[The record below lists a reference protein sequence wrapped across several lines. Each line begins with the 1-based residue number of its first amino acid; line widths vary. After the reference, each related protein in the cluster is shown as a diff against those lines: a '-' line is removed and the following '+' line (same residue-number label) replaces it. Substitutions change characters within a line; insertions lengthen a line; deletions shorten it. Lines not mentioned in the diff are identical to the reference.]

1 MANEHTLPSP
11 IFVDDADIIQFLSS
25 SEIESCQLLPQGS
38 NYTFQ
43 ASLCQA
49 NGRKWYGIYK
59 PMSGEAPLRD
69 FPYATLYKR
78 EHAAYLVSEAGGWK
92 FVPPTIIRD
101 GPHGIGSMQLYI
113 EHRPESNFF
122 TLRDKG
128 SHEQVMKKIALYD
141 AVTNNTD
148 RKGGHILEDF
158 KGRLWCI
165 DQGLTFNEYPKL
177 RTVIWDYAGSSISDS
192 MLDMVRAVQKK
203 IAGDKI
209 GAALKELLSAQEMAA
224 LSYRIES
231 LLGEKTFP
239 LPGPYRNVPWPM
251 I

>member
-1 MANEHTLPSP
+1 MAEEKTPSQ
-11 IFVDDADIIQFLSS
+11 IFADDPEVTKFLST
-25 SEIESCQLLPQGS
+25 SEIESCQLIPQGS
-38 NYTFQ
+38 NYTFR
-43 ASLCQA
+43 AGLCQP

-59 PMSGEAPLRD
+59 PASGESPLRD

-78 EHAAYLVSEAGGWK
+78 EYAAYLVSEAGGWK
-92 FVPPTIIRD
+92 FVPPTVIRD
-101 GPHGIGSMQLYI
+101 GPHGIGSMQLFI
-113 EHRPESNFF
+113 EHKPESNFF

-128 SHEQVMKKIALYD
+128 THEQFMRKIALYD

-177 RTVIWDYAGSSISDS
+177 RTVIWDYAGSTISEN
-192 MLDMVRAVQKK
+192 MLDMVRELKKK
-203 IAGDKI
+203 IAHDKL
-209 GAALKELLSAQEMAA
+209 GSALKELLNPQELIA
-224 LSYRIES
+224 LNVRIES
-231 LLGEKTFP
+231 ILSERTFP

-251 I
+251 V